1 VNRRRASRM
10 TDANDKT
17 PEHDAL
23 RIADNPERS
32 RYEVYVGSDLAGVT
46 DYHAQPGLVTL
57 MHTEIYPAFE
67 GQGVGSRFVAGV
79 LDDIRRRGTLVL
91 PICPYVRAFLQR
103 HPEYA
108 DLVAFT

>member
-1 VNRRRASRM
+1 M
-10 TDANDKT
+10 TNPSDKT
-17 PEHDAL
+17 ADGDTF

-32 RYEVYVGSDLAGVT
+32 RYEVYVGSALAGVT

-57 MHTEIYPAFE
+57 KHTEIDPAFE

-79 LDDIRRRGTLVL
+79 LDDLRRRGVLVL
-91 PICPYVRAFLQR
+91 PICPFVRAFLQR

-108 DLVAFT
+108 DLVAFR